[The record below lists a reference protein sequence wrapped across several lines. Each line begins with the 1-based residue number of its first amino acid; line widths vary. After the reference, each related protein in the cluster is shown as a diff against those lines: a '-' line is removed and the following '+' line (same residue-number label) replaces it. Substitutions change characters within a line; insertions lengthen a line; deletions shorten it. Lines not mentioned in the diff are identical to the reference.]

1 MIPNLNL
8 NRHIHPRLH
17 AKSHR
22 TIFSVNAFKLES
34 NLFSPLLWK
43 RLALALVGLLCV
55 LLLAVLTG
63 LFATTMA
70 ERNQYQSEKA
80 ELHTSNITAEEKD
93 NLQARLCKLGERIFD
108 DYKCLT
114 GLITEN
120 SARIVRE

>member
-1 MIPNLNL
+1 M
-8 NRHIHPRLH
+8 
-17 AKSHR
+17 
-22 TIFSVNAFKLES
+22 V
-34 NLFSPLLWK
+34 
-43 RLALALVGLLCV
+43 VGLLCV
-55 LLLAVLTG
+55 LLLAVITG

-108 DYKCLT
+108 ECKCLT

-120 SARIVRE
+120 NTRIVRE